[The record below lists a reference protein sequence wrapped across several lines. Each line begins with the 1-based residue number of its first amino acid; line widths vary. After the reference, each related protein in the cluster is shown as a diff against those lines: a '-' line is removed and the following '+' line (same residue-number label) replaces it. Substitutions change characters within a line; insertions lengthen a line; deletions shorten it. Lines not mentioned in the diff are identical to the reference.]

1 MKLQRDELTP
11 QMQEYARFDDR
22 GEARYLPYL
31 MYFHRAD
38 YRSSVINTDRA
49 GFRLSHGPDG
59 RTASAAGRV
68 PAGPVRLISGSS
80 TVLGIG
86 ATSDATT
93 LASQLW
99 RKHAPSVPWLNFG
112 GRCYNS
118 TQELLLFALYRHLL
132 PEIDEIVVFSG
143 LNDLTVGRLPEWQ
156 QGDHGAFWFCG
167 EYFDKMEELR
177 ESNRRAA
184 ASGKLIGRRTERRRT
199 ISTHDDVRRDVLAVI
214 DAAADLTLRHLDSW
228 RRLAGP
234 AARLTYV
241 LQPMALWMR
250 DRHAPQERLLFDEID
265 RISKLGTWEALYGDI
280 SRKEVARAFS
290 EKLSAGCEKL
300 GIGYVDLNPIVAEA
314 VTERDWIYVDRAH
327 YTDHGYD
334 LVARVLA
341 ETLGI
346 S

>member
-1 MKLQRDELTP
+1 MTLHRDELTP
-11 QMQEYARFDDR
+11 QLQEYARFDDR

-38 YRSSVINTDRA
+38 YRSAVINTDRS
-49 GFRLSHGPDG
+49 GFRISHGPNG
-59 RTASAAGRV
+59 HTASPAGTM
-68 PAGPVRLISGSS
+68 PAGPVRIISGSS

-99 RKHAPSVPWLNFG
+99 RTHAPSTPWINLG

-118 TQELLLFALYRHLL
+118 TQELLLFTLYRHLL
-132 PEIDEIVVFSG
+132 PEVDEIVIFSG

-177 ESNRRAA
+177 EDNRKAA
-184 ASGKLIGRRTERRRT
+184 AKLRGLGGKRRQT
-199 ISTHDDVRRDVLAVI
+199 ISTHDDVRRNIPLVI
-214 DAAADLTLRHLDSW
+214 DSAAELTLRHLDSW
-228 RRLAGP
+228 RQLAGP
-234 AARLTYV
+234 RTRVTYV

-250 DRHAPQERLLFDEID
+250 DTHAPQERLLFEEID
-265 RISKLGTWEALYGDI
+265 RISKLGTWEELYGDI
-280 SRKEVARAFS
+280 STREVGRAFS
-290 EKLSAGCEKL
+290 EKLRAGCEK
-300 GIGYVDLNPIVAEA
+300 IGVRYFDLNPIVADA
-314 VTERDWIYVDRAH
+314 VTEADWIFVDRAH

-334 LVARVLA
+334 VVAGILA
-341 ETLGI
+341 ETLEL

>member
-1 MKLQRDELTP
+1 MKLHRDELTP
-11 QMQEYARFDDR
+11 QHQEYARFDDR

-31 MYFHRAD
+31 MYFHQAD
-38 YRSSVINTDRA
+38 YRSATINTDRA
-49 GFRLSHGPDG
+49 GFRVSHGPG
-59 RTASAAGRV
+59 GATASAAEHV
-68 PAGPVRLISGSS
+68 PAGPVRLIAGSS

-99 RKHAPSVPWLNFG
+99 SKHAPSAPWLNFG

-118 TQELLLFALYRHLL
+118 TQELLLFTLYRHLL
-132 PEIDEIVVFSG
+132 PEIEEIVIFSG

-167 EYFDKMEELR
+167 EYFEKMEELR
-177 ESNRRAA
+177 ESNRKAA
-184 ASGKLIGRRTERRRT
+184 KPFGRRTERRRT
-199 ISTHDDVRRDVLAVI
+199 ISTHDDVRRDIPQVI
-214 DAAADLTLRHLDSW
+214 ASAADLTLRHLDSW

-234 AARLTYV
+234 HTRVSYV
-241 LQPMALWMR
+241 LQPMAQWMR
-250 DRHAPQERLLFDEID
+250 DTPAPQEKLLFDEID

-280 SRKEVARAFS
+280 STPEVAREFS
-290 EKLSAGCEKL
+290 ETLRTGCEKL
-300 GIGYVDLNPIVAEA
+300 GIGYHDLNPVVADA
-314 VTERDWIYVDRAH
+314 VGQNDWIFVDRAH

-334 LVARVLA
+334 VVAKIMA
-341 ETLGI
+341 DTLGL